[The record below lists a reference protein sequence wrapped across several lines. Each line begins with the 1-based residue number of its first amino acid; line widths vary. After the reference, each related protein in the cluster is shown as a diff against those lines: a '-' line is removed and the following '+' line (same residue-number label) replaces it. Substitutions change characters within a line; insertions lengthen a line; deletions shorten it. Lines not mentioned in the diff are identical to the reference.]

1 MELGLPPVAKL
12 QGTCIMVPPD
22 QTSFNIQELFSTL
35 GGDCIECDTEAIMDA
50 MMIPGKAIV

>member
-22 QTSFNIQELFSTL
+22 QSSLQIQKLFSTL
-35 GGDCIECDTEAIMDA
+35 GGDCIECETEAIMDA
-50 MMIPGKAIV
+50 MMIPGT